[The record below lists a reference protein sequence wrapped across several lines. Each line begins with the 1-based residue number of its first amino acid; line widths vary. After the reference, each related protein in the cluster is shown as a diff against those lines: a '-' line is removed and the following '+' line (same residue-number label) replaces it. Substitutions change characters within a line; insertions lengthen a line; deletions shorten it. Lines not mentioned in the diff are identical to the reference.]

1 MAVAWF
7 VCGYVRRVDA
17 EGAPIVPPERYCA
30 MDDYTDII
38 AADGGAWSETE
49 VLGGYALV
57 KVRATEDTLTII
69 AGVTGIL
76 RIPRVWDL
84 STTLATLSTAQRT
97 AIRNKILAMG
107 YTEAEITAALGT
119 NIAQRTL
126 GQVLRFAAQRRLKP
140 RWDVANDLI
149 VLDGAY
155 ESCRSVDS
163 VDAEVSA

>member
-17 EGAPIVPPERYCA
+17 EGVPIIPPERYCA
-30 MDDYTDII
+30 MDDYTSII
-38 AADGGAWSETE
+38 SADGGAWAESE
-49 VLGGYALV
+49 VLGGHALV
-57 KVRATEDTLTII
+57 KVRASETTLTTIG
-69 AGVTGIL
+69 AATGIL

-107 YTEAEITAALGT
+107 YTEAEVVAALGT

-140 RWDVANDLI
+140 RWDIENDLI

-155 ESCRSVDS
+155 ESCRNVDS
-163 VDAEVSA
+163 VDAEVSV